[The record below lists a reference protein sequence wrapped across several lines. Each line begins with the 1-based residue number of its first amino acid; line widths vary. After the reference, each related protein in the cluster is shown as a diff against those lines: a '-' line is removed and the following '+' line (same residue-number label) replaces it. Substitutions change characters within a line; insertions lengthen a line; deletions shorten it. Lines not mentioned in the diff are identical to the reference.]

1 MTHVEGIIH
10 ASKHNVEQKDITNVI
25 PRPEGCLFE
34 SSLFSR
40 PAFPEF
46 ICSSLPYLPEPS
58 TEPDS
63 RCTAVQLEEQAGC
76 ATWVLNQTKC
86 LPSGWDN
93 DLESRGYPL

>member
-10 ASKHNVEQKDITNVI
+10 ASKHNVEHTDITHVI

-40 PAFPEF
+40 PAFP
-46 ICSSLPYLPEPS
+46 ISCSSLPYLPEPS
-58 TEPDS
+58 TNQTP
-63 RCTAVQLEEQAGC
+63 AAQLVQLEEQAGC
-76 ATWVLNQTKC
+76 ATWVLNQTVC

-93 DLESRGYPL
+93 GLESRGYPL